1 MKASCIHSGSIRT
14 AITALHEAFGWGNS
28 DEGFDYWNSV
38 VKKLEGYLRIAEQSN
53 DCKKEIAELRR
64 RIEDLATRC

>member
-1 MKASCIHSGSIRT
+1 
-14 AITALHEAFGWGNS
+14 
-28 DEGFDYWNSV
+28 